1 MYRPDNLIKKTCKKA
16 AAFGEGLRDLVLRLW
31 TSKFAFYGTALIL
44 ALAVIAEFSIAQE
57 LFREKY
63 IAADGAVAD
72 SNFWRAASKAVIV
85 TIVMLP
91 LKQLWWMLDQ
101 AAGGDWF
108 MGEKTRKQEIIGTIA
123 KTLHWT
129 LFLSTIGLV
138 WYVQANMGLAT
149 FSDLAALYQGET
161 VAAITPNDNSAAVVS
176 GNSEAAQY
184 TAALWPTLI
193 VSGLAAS
200 LAYFFL
206 ERMFKRKEIIATV
219 RPKIARCDRLP
230 QLLEQ
235 QATLHAAREYINSP
249 EYSSNLMF
257 AAQSQYRDA
266 FYNGLREARAFLN
279 DGRDLGSKIV
289 FEEGQEHIGERRII
303 PGRTERLA
311 QAKEAEKA
319 LKAIKMMSADATGRL
334 IECKAEPED
343 KRPEQPVIFNSK
355 MPSRSDIHK
364 YKRGGQD
371 HELDS

>member
-1 MYRPDNLIKKTCKKA
+1 MNSPDNLIKKTAKKA
-16 AAFGEGLRDLVLRLW
+16 AAFKEKLDNLVLTLW
-31 TSKFAFYGTALIL
+31 TSNFAFYGSALIL
-44 ALAVIAEFSIAQE
+44 ALAVIAEFSISHE

-63 IAADGAVAD
+63 IAADGAISD

-101 AAGGDWF
+101 AAGGDWSI
-108 MGEKTRKQEIIGTIA
+108 GEKTRKQEVIGTIA
-123 KTLHWT
+123 TTLHWG

-138 WYVQANMGLAT
+138 WYIQANMGLAT

-161 VAAITPNDNSAAVVS
+161 IAAITPNNNGAAVVS

-200 LAYFFL
+200 LAYFYL

-219 RPKIARCDRLP
+219 RPKIARCDHLP
-230 QLLEQ
+230 HLLEKK
-235 QATLHAAREYINSP
+235 AALYAAREYINSP

-279 DGRDLGSKIV
+279 DGRDEGRKIM
-289 FEEGQEHIGERRII
+289 FEEGQEHIGGRRII
-303 PGRTERLA
+303 PDRKDKLA
-311 QAKEAEKA
+311 RVKEAEKA
-319 LKAIKMMSADATGRL
+319 LKAIKLMSAGATGRL
-334 IECKAEPED
+334 IETEPATES
-343 KRPEQPVIFNSK
+343 KGPEKPAIFNSK
-355 MPSRSDIHK
+355 ITSLSDIHK
-364 YKRGGQD
+364 FRNGGSD
-371 HELDS
+371 HELDN